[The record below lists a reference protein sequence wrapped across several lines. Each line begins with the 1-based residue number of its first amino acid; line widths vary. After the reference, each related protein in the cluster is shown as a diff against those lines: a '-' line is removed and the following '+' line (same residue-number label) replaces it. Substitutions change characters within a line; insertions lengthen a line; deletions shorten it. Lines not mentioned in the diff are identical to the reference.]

1 MKHFIVYLINGQYKL
16 ISTTVDIMN
25 HLDRLHVFNIN
36 YDAVDY
42 IVPLAQHIDE
52 KVLEYRKYLPDGSSI
67 WKKDKLIEKKVKEM
81 LIKRNSLFQK
91 LDIDFLI
98 SLETPNNR
106 KTEVIKNNKKFLR
119 DLSYRTE
126 IQHIHDCSKIEKF
139 NPFYNIVDIEILDPG
154 YGCSE
159 LVPQVIISSPQE
171 TETNYGITASA
182 KAIRGAKG
190 ELTQIIVEKVGCGYI
205 SNPEIKISGFDG
217 ENAKHPIL
225 KAVISNII

>member
-159 LVPQVIISSPQE
+159 LVPQVIISPPQE

-190 ELTQIIVEKVGCGYI
+190 ELTQITVEKVGCGYI